1 MKESERLTVYIA
13 GYAHGYGFIG
23 GTPPRRTKN
32 VCRGKFDAS
41 FCVDRL
47 AAYEETGLSPEEVE
61 KLKHECE
68 DKERAYN
75 EEYQSRRILKAEN
88 AILVKRL
95 DKRCDTFPTFE
106 RLKAENAALKKEKTL
121 ADEAIGNLFHNVAK
135 LDREN
140 AELRERLEK
149 WREPFVEQD
158 QTTGNWWVFHSR
170 IEVFASAN
178 SDLFETR
185 EEAEARLKELG
196 GKKNA

>member
-32 VCRGKFDAS
+32 VCRGRFDAT

-47 AAYEETGLSPEEVE
+47 AAYEDTGLLPEEVE
-61 KLKHECE
+61 KLK
-68 DKERAYN
+68 A
-75 EEYQSRRILKAEN
+75 
-88 AILVKRL
+88 
-95 DKRCDTFPTFE
+95 
-106 RLKAENAALKKEKTL
+106 
-121 ADEAIGNLFHNVAK
+121 
-135 LDREN
+135 EN
-140 AELRERLEK
+140 AELRARLEK

-196 GKKNA
+196 GKENAKE